1 MENGMDQVPGDEVS
15 SWGVPSFAERAQDIE
30 RQLKCELPWS
40 ELLVCIHWS
49 DSNMRP
55 HPVSVSVG
63 RTNRKAVR

>member
-1 MENGMDQVPGDEVS
+1 MENGTDQVPSDEVS

-49 DSNMRP
+49 DTLKHAPASSERERRAHKP
-55 HPVSVSVG
+55 
-63 RTNRKAVR
+63 